1 MIQAR
6 GAQKKLGVF
15 CFRKYNKGMK
25 IIARIFKFIVFCA
38 IIFCAACFFNRARE
52 NAVLKKVIERLS
64 ADSRI
69 AEVIVTDVK
78 RDPQKRKT
86 YTTIKFQEYDS
97 RSNPLPPK
105 YFTFSSN
112 IIQFQSLVIRFDDFY
127 VKSAHPLK
135 GKSAYIFLKAFVLK
149 DKDTEVFELSR
160 VNEVPAGYRTEEKVS
175 AFEQGLWQEFWKYA
189 LQPRAAKRAGIKNA
203 QIEAPGTKFVPGLL
217 YTLKIEHD
225 GGLRVDARALPSKS
239 KKER

>member
-1 MIQAR
+1 
-6 GAQKKLGVF
+6 L
-15 CFRKYNKGMK
+15 
-25 IIARIFKFIVFCA
+25 
-38 IIFCAACFFNRARE
+38 FNQARE

-69 AEVIVTDVK
+69 AEVIVTDER

-127 VKSAHPLK
+127 VKSGHPLK
-135 GKSAYIFLKAFVLK
+135 GKSAYLFMKVFALK
-149 DKDTEVFELSR
+149 DKDTEVFQLSR
-160 VNEVPAGYRTEEKVS
+160 IGEVPAGYRTEEEVS
-175 AFEQGLWQEFWKYA
+175 TFERRLWQEFWKYA
-189 LQPRAAKRAGIKNA
+189 LEPQAAKRAGIKNA

-225 GGLRVDARALPSKS
+225 GGMRVDARPVPGKI
-239 KKER
+239 KKGEIAN